1 MASSSG
7 WLLGNIF
14 SLEDNVLTTFATR
27 TRIPINC
34 GLWLVVLYACLRGF
48 LWLFLFLFFFTH
60 AFKCFIPL
68 LLVFLFLASET
79 CNDFH
84 PMFFTHDRS
93 FEEFFCICIQLL
105 NKTWK
110 EMRATSEDFNK
121 ARKGVGRE
129 SLGRM
134 VKQDHS
140 SLEVQ
145 RFTDPP
151 SAEYCGVSSVQI
163 LYTLE
168 GQHLESRSWNAR
180 Y

>member
-1 MASSSG
+1 MVCD
-7 WLLGNIF
+7 WLYYMHVWGGF
-14 SLEDNVLTTFATR
+14 
-27 TRIPINC
+27 C
-34 GLWLVVLYACLRGF
+34 GCFYF
-48 LWLFLFLFFFTH
+48 FFFTH